1 MSPSPGCD
9 TAGAP
14 GIERLNVG
22 VGVGRSGI
30 RSHAAAFGFALAI
43 SVGGG
48 GGLRTA
54 VAADVD
60 ITTDQTAGV
69 NLNLFAGTT
78 ARVFPGVTV
87 SNSNVADTLTA
98 TAQAWF
104 LTNQGTIRNVTGND
118 AIQFSLGGS
127 VTNEVG
133 ATIFSQSASGIRITG
148 APGAVVN
155 QGTIQSSGIAD
166 VVALTGGGSVS
177 NAAGATISTAT
188 ANQGAVSISGGTT
201 RTVTNS
207 GTISNTA
214 NAAFATGVL
223 IQGAGA
229 TNTITN
235 NAGGQIFGGFNGV
248 FTSSTA
254 AITLNNSGSITS
266 NRGSAI
272 EATLGGTITNTGTI
286 TNNNLGA
293 AAQQNGILIRNTAA
307 AEIINSGTIT
317 GGINAINFTLAGG
330 GAVGAT
336 HTVRLRTGSV
346 LNGNVLGGTGTDNLI
361 LEGTGSET
369 ISKFANFE
377 TLAMNGSDWTLNGA
391 GTFSA
396 STTVQAG
403 TLRISGQLASPAV
416 TVLNG
421 GTLTGNGTVIGA
433 VTNSGN
439 VRVDSGTLTVNGN
452 YVHQNG
458 ATFTVGITPAA
469 SGLLAITGGGNTA
482 TINGGNVSVLASI
495 GAYPLNSVYT
505 ILSAQGGRT
514 GTFNGVTTNLA
525 FLSPTLTYDANNVF
539 LTIVRNSLDYAAIGN
554 TPNQRA
560 AGGGLE
566 LLGLTNPMAL
576 AALFFTPDQAR
587 SAFDLVSGEIHP
599 SLRSAMIEDSRFIRD
614 AILGRLSRIASTP
627 SLPPSAAENLM
638 PYQADT
644 ALAKRRR
651 ITKAE
656 PQWPIKAEPSKPVY
670 AAWAHGYGNWAQ
682 RNGDGNA
689 AALRYNTGG
698 GFGGLDVTLNNRW
711 RFGFAAGG
719 GSTSASVA
727 ARASSGTIDTAHM
740 GVYGGTQVGAFAF
753 KGGLAYARHDVTTS
767 RTIAF
772 GTFGDFTRASY
783 RGSTSQAFGEIA
795 WRIPVAPLPL
805 ETFANVAYVRA
816 STGGITEAGGPAAL
830 RIAGA
835 SSDTVYT
842 TLGIRGS
849 KVLTI
854 APWPVVVAGSLGWQH
869 AWAHSAPLSSMA
881 FADSP
886 SPFAISGVPI
896 AADALAAEAS
906 ADALIRPNA
915 MLGVSY
921 SGRVAGTARSHAAKG
936 RFVYRF

>member
-1 MSPSPGCD
+1 MF
-9 TAGAP
+9 
-14 GIERLNVG
+14 VG
-22 VGVGRSGI
+22 DGD
-30 RSHAAAFGFALAI
+30 
-43 SVGGG
+43 
-48 GGLRTA
+48 GLRPA
-54 VAADVD
+54 AAADVD
-60 ITTDQTAGV
+60 ITTDQTTGI

-78 ARVFPGVTV
+78 VQVFPGVTV

-127 VTNEVG
+127 VTNELG

-155 QGTIQSSGIAD
+155 RGIIQSSGIAD
-166 VVALTGGGSVS
+166 VVALTGGGSIT

-207 GTISNTA
+207 GTISNTS

-254 AITLNNSGSITS
+254 AITLNNFGSIAS

-286 TNNNLGA
+286 TNNNLGV

-307 AEIINSGTIT
+307 AEIVNSGTIS
-317 GGINAINFTLAGG
+317 GGVNAINFTLTGG

-369 ISKFANFE
+369 ISKFSNFE
-377 TLAMNGSDWTLNGA
+377 TLAMNGSDWTLNGN
-391 GTFSA
+391 GTFST
-396 STTVQAG
+396 STAVQAG
-403 TLRISGQLASPAV
+403 TLRVTGQLTSP
-416 TVLNG
+416 TVAIQNG
-421 GTLTGNGTVIGA
+421 GTLTGNGTVVGA

-439 VRVDSGTLTVNGN
+439 VRVDNGVLTFNGN

-458 ATFTVGITPAA
+458 AAFTVGITP
-469 SGLLAITGGGNTA
+469 SSNGRLAVTGAGNTA
-482 TINGGNVSVLASI
+482 TINGGNVNVLASI
-495 GAYPLNSVYT
+495 GAYPLNSTYT
-505 ILSAQGGRT
+505 ILSAQGGLT

-525 FLSPTLTYDANNVF
+525 FLSPTLTYDPNNVF
-539 LTIVRNSLDYAAIGN
+539 LTIMRNSLDYAAIGN

-566 LLGLTNPMAL
+566 LLGLTNPMTL

-599 SLRSAMIEDSRFIRD
+599 SLRSAMIEDSRFVRD
-614 AILGRLSRIASTP
+614 AILGRLSQISSTP
-627 SLPPSAAENLM
+627 ALQPSTMNLAQEEADAALG
-638 PYQADT
+638 Y
-644 ALAKRRR
+644 AKRRR
-651 ITKAE
+651 IAKAS
-656 PQWPIKAEPSKPVY
+656 PAWPIRPEPAKPVY
-670 AAWAHGYGNWAQ
+670 SAWAQGYGSWAQ
-682 RNGDGNA
+682 RDGDGNA

-698 GFGGLDVTLNNRW
+698 GFGGVDVTLNNRW
-711 RFGFAAGG
+711 RFGFVAGG
-719 GSTSASVA
+719 GSTSTSVA

-740 GVYGGTQVGAFAF
+740 GVYGGTQAGAFAF
-753 KGGLAYARHDVTTS
+753 KGGLAYARHDITTS

-783 RGSTSQAFGEIA
+783 HGSTSQAFGEIA
-795 WRIPVAPLPL
+795 WRIPVVPLPL

-830 RIAGA
+830 RVAGT
-835 SSDTVYT
+835 SSDTTYS

-849 KVLTI
+849 KVFAG

-869 AWAHSAPLSSMA
+869 AWTHSAPLSSMA

-921 SGRVAGTARSHAAKG
+921 SGRVAGTASSHAAKG
-936 RFVYRF
+936 RFVYQF